1 MHKRHRH
8 QEFIRFLNVINAR
21 VPKKKA
27 VHVIVD
33 NYAAHKHPNV
43 LDWIAK
49 HPRLVFHFTPTWTS
63 WLNTVEGF
71 FANLANK
78 RLKRG
83 VFRSLQLDDTNQSR
97 LPGPST
103 RTKSSPPSSAA
114 PSVRFYPQAFT
125 ARGQGI
131 LPVALFGF
139 DACLLVCFVCL
150 G

>member
-97 LPGPST
+97 LPGPRT
-103 RTKSSPPSSAA
+103 RTKSSPPSSAG
-114 PSVRFYPQAFT
+114 T
-125 ARGQGI
+125 K
-131 LPVALFGF
+131 
-139 DACLLVCFVCL
+139 C
-150 G
+150 